1 MKRIFIPLN
10 CSVFI
15 PPFISLQRKI
25 KRSSFCCDFCLKNPC
40 DNLMTPVL
48 LSQLDAIGK
57 QTYSSHYKKDL
68 HEHIAHKCIPFGL
81 GLQADAIKRFLKGKK
96 RLFPNPR
103 ALLNLC
109 EKNTHIYFESDST
122 SPGATIG
129 LVQSISDYTSGI
141 YKRKRAEGEELTTNP
156 MGIQFCRSLF
166 LNHLLAPF
174 TVVGPAY
181 GCCSMRARAQGTQ
194 DALTCTNTKALSF
207 NLHVLV
213 LCKHRSDQTHWAMS
227 LTLIRLFVLQ
237 FPPCSYPCFVHCH
250 SNGIMGCFHHE
261 GTSAEAARGNAKK
274 TCCFPS
280 LITRSVIITCYDE
293 RHSLGLSWELIIIL

>member
-81 GLQADAIKRFLKGKK
+81 GLPADAIKRFLKGKK

-129 LVQSISDYTSGI
+129 LVQGISDYTSGI

-181 GCCSMRARAQGTQ
+181 GCCSMRAHAHRAHRTHSR
-194 DALTCTNTKALSF
+194 ALI
-207 NLHVLV
+207 
-213 LCKHRSDQTHWAMS
+213 Q
-227 LTLIRLFVLQ
+227 RL
-237 FPPCSYPCFVHCH
+237 
-250 SNGIMGCFHHE
+250 
-261 GTSAEAARGNAKK
+261 
-274 TCCFPS
+274 
-280 LITRSVIITCYDE
+280 
-293 RHSLGLSWELIIIL
+293 